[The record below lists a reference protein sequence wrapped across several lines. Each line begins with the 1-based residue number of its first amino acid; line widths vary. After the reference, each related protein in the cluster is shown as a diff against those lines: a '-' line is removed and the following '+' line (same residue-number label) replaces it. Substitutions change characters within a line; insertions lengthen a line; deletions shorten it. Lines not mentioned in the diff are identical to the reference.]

1 MKQVEILKFDLI
13 QLFQNG
19 TFRFRALYNLSIFCY
34 FSHFH
39 SNQKFGKSSREKEGS
54 SSVRP
59 SFFKRTSDL
68 FRAYVCQFSRYLI
81 FLECES
87 FCRHYF
93 DQDKLSSGTTSY

>member
-1 MKQVEILKFDLI
+1 MEYLDLGHCI
-13 QLFQNG
+13 IFPFFATLVIFTAIKSLG
-19 TFRFRALYNLSIFCY
+19 KVRRGGGKKKAFRP
-34 FSHFH
+34 
-39 SNQKFGKSSREKEGS
+39 
-54 SSVRP
+54 SVRR
-59 SFFKRTSDL
+59 SSKRTSDL